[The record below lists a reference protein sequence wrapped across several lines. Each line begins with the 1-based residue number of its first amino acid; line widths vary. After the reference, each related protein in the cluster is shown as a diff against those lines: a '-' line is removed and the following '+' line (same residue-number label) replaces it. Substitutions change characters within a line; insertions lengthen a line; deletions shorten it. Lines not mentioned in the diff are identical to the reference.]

1 MNPSKEH
8 ASILKLSNWH
18 ILLWLFK
25 DACWVSNWKLLGT
38 LMILPTIM
46 MAIYIT
52 YRFWGVLEERFHNLG
67 VMCWICANAL
77 WMLGEFFYN
86 DGFRPYAQVFFFAGL
101 GIVVCYYLLI
111 RTKVL
116 SNETE

>member
-1 MNPSKEH
+1 MNRANAQS
-8 ASILKLSNWH
+8 SVLRLSNWH

-38 LMILPTIM
+38 MMIAPTLG
-46 MAIYIT
+46 MALYIT
-52 YRFWGVLEERFHNLG
+52 YRFWHMPEERYHNLG
-67 VMCWICANAL
+67 VFCWICANAI

-101 GIVVCYYLLI
+101 GIVVYYYLFVS
-111 RTKVL
+111 RKAGT
-116 SNETE
+116 NYEH

>member
-1 MNPSKEH
+1 MNQANAQS
-8 ASILKLSNWH
+8 SILRLSNWH

-38 LMILPTIM
+38 MMIAPTLG

-52 YRFWGVLEERFHNLG
+52 YRFWHMLEERFHNLG
-67 VMCWICANAL
+67 VFCWICANAI

-86 DGFRPYAQVFFFAGL
+86 DGFRPYAQGFFFAGL
-101 GIVVCYYLLI
+101 GIVVYYYLFVS
-111 RTKVL
+111 RKAGTN
-116 SNETE
+116 NEH

>member
-1 MNPSKEH
+1 MNQGQQQ
-8 ASILKLSNWH
+8 ASILRLSNLH

-38 LMILPTIM
+38 VMIVPTLS

-52 YRFWGVLEERFHNLG
+52 YRFWHELEERYHNIG
-67 VMCWICANAL
+67 VFCWICANAI

-86 DGFRPYAQVFFFAGL
+86 DGFRPFAQVFFFTGL
-101 GIVVCYYLLI
+101 GVVAFYYLFI
-111 RTKVL
+111 RLKQ
-116 SNETE
+116 ERIE